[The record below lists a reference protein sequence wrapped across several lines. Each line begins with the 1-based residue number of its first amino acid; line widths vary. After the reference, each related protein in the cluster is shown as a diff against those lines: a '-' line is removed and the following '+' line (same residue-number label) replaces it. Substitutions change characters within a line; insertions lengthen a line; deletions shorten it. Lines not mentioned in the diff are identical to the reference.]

1 MDGRKNDGDEY
12 MFDLKDVKLLV
23 KLCEKILIRWYKNIC
38 YIIFFC
44 SLLIV
49 VLKNYDVFVNI
60 LKL

>member
-49 VLKNYDVFVNI
+49 VLKKYDVFVNI

>member
-49 VLKNYDVFVNI
+49 VLKNYDVFVNN

>member
-12 MFDLKDVKLLV
+12 MFNLKDVKLIV

-49 VLKNYDVFVNI
+49 ILKNYDVFVNI

>member
-1 MDGRKNDGDEY
+1 MDGRKNYGDEY

-49 VLKNYDVFVNI
+49 ILKNYDVFVNI

>member
-1 MDGRKNDGDEY
+1 MDGRKNNGDEY

-49 VLKNYDVFVNI
+49 ILKNYDVFVNI

>member
-1 MDGRKNDGDEY
+1 MDGRKNNGDEY

>member
-49 VLKNYDVFVNI
+49 ILKNYDVFVNI